1 MHVSLREGMNED
13 DIERLFGDVYVA
25 LGYTK
30 VAKDILGK
38 RGSRSGIP
46 DVRLLNSDESIQVI
60 VELKKPSENLSEHE
74 PQLFRY
80 VRDLKARYGLL
91 SNGADVWLYKRNGL
105 ALEPPV
111 KTTSAALGE
120 DALDLAPFAKETLEP
135 TDFNQVRARLEEAR
149 REGLA
154 LTDIGSLPA
163 EQFLG
168 AFALVPES
176 PFGEL
181 VESTQ
186 ALLLELLGS
195 SDFVGGAY
203 EFWQKTYARELSSKD
218 APRAWTK
225 FPLDTSKEGLQRF
238 SFALETA
245 YLLTARLILA
255 KAIQDHDDERQ
266 IDVSHIADR
275 FSSYLATQT
284 EGRSGQ
290 LPPTAYLSATEKLFD
305 GYATTLFTSIYAKDL
320 FDWWRDFAKA
330 SGAAQNAFALAV
342 SRTILSL
349 LRFDFRKLEGDL
361 LGELYQ
367 NYFDPETRKA
377 LGEFYTPPE
386 VVEFILDEV
395 GYSGDASTRLLD
407 PATGSG
413 TFLIAALR
421 RYLRANAERDPVAV
435 LDGITKEF
443 RLVAFDVNPFAV
455 LIAQINAAA
464 LLVPLYTRA
473 IKQDPKLVLRRLPI
487 VRTDSLRQEVIE
499 GETQQKGQQF
509 GFDFGSEEITA
520 YVELPVRDPERQG
533 QPLRVGI
540 TFPSLEAAKNQGKIR
555 NERLWLLAL
564 QSVFATVE
572 KVSQAYDETQGK
584 ALPDLKDL
592 LRAELALF
600 EPDPA
605 ALTSY
610 LEPYAR
616 GVWEKLRLLKEGYG
630 DGRFLKTLEDLT
642 LGLVLK
648 HYLQYDFVVGN
659 PPYVRVQNLPEIQ
672 KKYWADK
679 YIWARGSFDIFVPF
693 IERVLYGDRPWLR
706 KNGKLGFI
714 VPNRFLNATYAAG
727 LRGSLPKVAKV
738 LSITDFKAVTFAPP
752 EETLASRLFKE
763 AMVYPAI
770 LIAERDTPKE
780 PYTFKTARFYPKS
793 APLQPAEAIGALG
806 RSYAGSAY
814 TTLEAGSRAYA
825 DVFEQASESLTAGGW
840 HLMPEPERS
849 VFEKLEAI
857 GNQIDETLPEKVTD
871 QTRKLKNYTATESGG
886 FQGIATGF
894 DGVFVLKQL
903 AEDTEKGL
911 LHVQPRGGGEPFWV
925 EKEPLRPFLF
935 GKDVER
941 WHVGWEGWWVI
952 FPYFR
957 HSGRFWFMPSTDY
970 WRKELEVKRGKKMAS
985 VELFKHWPD
994 DSPMIDKAYPKLWA
1008 YLKANEKDFRG
1019 RENGRFKKGKPE
1031 VWRWYDLA
1039 RPQSL
1044 EAAEGKKVVAQLLA
1058 KNTQFAL
1065 EDKGGVHFQAGGKGG
1080 GAYGISLKPGV
1091 NDSFILGLL
1100 NSKALDF
1107 QIKHLSSVYGSGYY
1121 SYADAYLKDLPIP
1134 DVTEDQQ
1141 TAITELAQ
1149 TLTETTARLR
1159 KLKAAVAAFPDSV
1172 TAARRTVGTV
1182 PDLEALERLGL
1193 LQGVP
1198 REVRADKMTS
1208 EHDLTGQVVL
1218 RVGNGRMT
1226 FTPTLAEL
1234 VEAVLA
1240 TRGKLSYEALA
1251 ALNVPEREPEQ
1262 HAYVATLRQWQ
1273 AERIELSGEITRLED
1288 ELNGKVYEV
1297 YGLEDERDVI
1307 EGFLER
1313 F

>member
-1 MHVSLREGMNED
+1 MLYEAHNPNGNVVTARPLESAFASMHVSLREGMNED
-13 DIERLFGDVYVA
+13 DIEHLFNPVYYE
-25 LGYTK
+25 LGYLNRG
-30 VAKDILGK
+30 KDILGK
-38 RGSRSGIP
+38 RGSKSGIP

-60 VELKKPSENLSEHE
+60 VELKKPSEDLRDHE
-74 PQLFRY
+74 KQLDRY
-80 VRDLKARYGLL
+80 VSDLKARYGLL
-91 SNGADVWLYKRNGL
+91 SNGVDVWLYKRNGL

-135 TDFNQVRARLEEAR
+135 TDFKQVRARLEEAR
-149 REGLA
+149 REGLV

-195 SDFVGGAY
+195 SEFVGGAY

-225 FPLDTSKEGLQRF
+225 FPLDTTKEGLQRF

-255 KAIQDHDDERQ
+255 KAIQDHDREGR
-266 IDVSHIADR
+266 ISTKHIADR
-275 FSSYLATQT
+275 FLSDLDTQADD
-284 EGRSGQ
+284 RSGR
-290 LPPTAYLSATEKLFD
+290 LGPTAYLTATQTLFNR
-305 GYATTLFTSIYAKDL
+305 YATSLFTSVYAQDL
-320 FDWWRDFAKA
+320 FDWWRDFASA
-330 SGAAQNAFALAV
+330 SDAAQNTFALAV

-349 LRFDFRKLEGDL
+349 LRFDFSQLEGDL

-499 GETQQKGQQF
+499 GETQQRGQQF

-520 YVELPVRDPERQG
+520 YVELPVRDPEQKG

-540 TFPSLEAAKNQGKIR
+540 TFPSLETAKNQGKIR

-584 ALPDLKDL
+584 ALPDLKKL
-592 LRAELALF
+592 LKAELALF

-672 KKYWADK
+672 KKYWIGK
-679 YIWARGSFDIFVPF
+679 YEWARGKYDIFIPF
-693 IERVLYGDRPWLR
+693 IERAVSGDRPWLR
-706 KNGKLGFI
+706 KNGKLGYI
-714 VPNRFLNATYAAG
+714 TPNRFLNTSYASE
-727 LRGSLPKVAKV
+727 LRDRMPASVKLHSV
-738 LSITDFKAVTFAPP
+738 TDFKAVTFRPP
-752 EETLASRLFKE
+752 DEDQATRLFE
-763 AMVYPAI
+763 ASVYPAVVV
-770 LIAERDTPKE
+770 AERTDP
-780 PYTFKTARFYPKS
+780 PGDYTFKSARFYPAV
-793 APLQPAEAIGALG
+793 APVRLGDAVEAVREAYNQLESGEALLEL
-806 RSYAGSAY
+806 RSDSTVYGDA
-814 TTLEAGSRAYA
+814 
-825 DVFEQASESLTAGGW
+825 FEQSSKALVQQSWSF
-840 HLMPEPERS
+840 MPEHERK

-857 GNQIDETLPEKVTD
+857 GNSEDASLD
-871 QTRKLKNYTATESGG
+871 QKANQRRLQNYTATDSGG
-886 FQGIATGF
+886 FYGFITGL
-894 DGVFVLKQL
+894 DAVLIVRAANLSAPDDDHIYVASKEQSSPVL
-903 AEDTEKGL
+903 LEK
-911 LHVQPRGGGEPFWV
+911 
-925 EKEPLRPFLF
+925 KMLRPFVF
-935 GKDVER
+935 GRDVSR
-941 WHVGWEGWWVI
+941 WHVAWNGHYII
-952 FPYFR
+952 FPYLKDENGVYR
-957 HSGRFWFMPSTDY
+957 LTPSKNYRERFEYTVPFIEDH
-970 WRKELEVKRGKKMAS
+970 A
-985 VELFKHWPD
+985 
-994 DSPMIDKAYPKLWA
+994 PKTWA
-1008 YLKANEKDFRG
+1008 YLNKFEEKLRKRVDGRYKKKARLEHKWYELFQTSYLNLA
-1019 RENGRFKKGKPE
+1019 ENQRA
-1031 VWRWYDLA
+1031 LI
-1039 RPQSL
+1039 QI
-1044 EAAEGKKVVAQLLA
+1044 LA
-1058 KNTQFAL
+1058 KRTSTTIDTQPFI
-1065 EDKGGVHFQAGGKGG
+1065 FQAGGKGG
-1080 GAYGISLKPGV
+1080 GLYGIMPTESAPSVDFFVGI
-1091 NDSFILGLL
+1091 F
-1100 NSKALDF
+1100 NSDIANFYLC
-1107 QIKHLSSVYGSGYY
+1107 QISSVYSGGYY
-1121 SYADAYLKDLPIP
+1121 SYGDQFIKNLPIP
-1134 DVTEDQQ
+1134 PATEDQQ
-1141 TAITELAQ
+1141 TAIAEFAQ
-1149 TLTETTARLR
+1149 TLTDKTARLR
-1159 KLKAAVAAFPDSV
+1159 KLEAAVAAFPDSV
-1172 TAARRTVGTV
+1172 TAAAACGGYG
-1182 PDLEALERLGL
+1182 AGLG
-1193 LQGVP
+1193 G
-1198 REVRADKMTS
+1198 A
-1208 EHDLTGQVVL
+1208 
-1218 RVGNGRMT
+1218 
-1226 FTPTLAEL
+1226 
-1234 VEAVLA
+1234 
-1240 TRGKLSYEALA
+1240 
-1251 ALNVPEREPEQ
+1251 
-1262 HAYVATLRQWQ
+1262 
-1273 AERIELSGEITRLED
+1273 
-1288 ELNGKVYEV
+1288 
-1297 YGLEDERDVI
+1297 
-1307 EGFLER
+1307 
-1313 F
+1313 